1 MLGPSGLHSI
11 QSYLIRRQPAM
22 LALLRRLV
30 EMESPSLDKAAVDR
44 IGLYVAECW
53 RRQGARVEILRQP
66 KRGNHVRAELF
77 PCGPSVTKSGKPAP
91 PEAFAPIYRGKGR
104 SAPAR
109 QILVIGHLDT
119 VYPLGTLR
127 KMPFRVRGNR
137 AYGPGTMDMKAG
149 IVITLFAAEA
159 LQKLGDRVAQ
169 RLVFLFTSDEE
180 IGSESSR
187 RTIEAEARKSA
198 AVLVVEPANGL
209 TGQLKTARKGVGEI
223 EMRVTGRAAHAG
235 ADFEKGRSAVL
246 ELARQIL
253 KIQNFTEP
261 ARGITVNVGVISGG
275 TRSNVVAAEATAL
288 VDLRLRRPADRE
300 RIERK
305 FRSLRPTTPDF
316 KLEVRG
322 GLNRPPLERTP
333 GVVRLFRLARQL
345 GANMGL
351 RLEEAS
357 VGGGSDGN
365 FTAALG
371 IPTLDGL
378 GGVGEAAHSPN
389 EFVVMDSLPERATLL
404 AGLLAS
410 I

>member
-1 MLGPSGLHSI
+1 MLGPSALQSI
-11 QSYLIRRQPAM
+11 QRYLIRRQPAM

-44 IGLYVAECW
+44 VGLYVAECW
-53 RRQGARVEILRQP
+53 RRQGARVQILRQP
-66 KRGNHVRAELF
+66 NRGNHVRAELLVG
-77 PCGPSVTKSGKPAP
+77 GPPVAKSGEPAP
-91 PEAFAPIYRGKGR
+91 IPSGQVGR
-104 SAPAR
+104 
-109 QILVIGHLDT
+109 ILVVGHLDT
-119 VYPLGTLR
+119 VYPLGTLQ

-159 LQKLGDRVAQ
+159 LKKLKQKISRH
-169 RLVFLFTSDEE
+169 LVFLFTSDEE

-187 RTIEAEARKSA
+187 KTIEAEARKSA

-246 ELARQIL
+246 ELTRQIL
-253 KIQNFTEP
+253 KIQKFTEP

-288 VDLRLRRPADRE
+288 VDLRLRRLADRE

-305 FRSLRPTTPDF
+305 FHNLRPTSLDF
-316 KLEVRG
+316 KLEIRG

-333 GVVRLFRLARQL
+333 GVVRLFRLAQQL
-345 GANMGL
+345 GGNMGL
-351 RLEEAS
+351 PLEEAS

>member
-1 MLGPSGLHSI
+1 MLEPAALHSI
-11 QSYLIRRQPAM
+11 QDYLVRRQPAM

-44 IGLYVAECW
+44 IGLFVAEYW
-53 RRQGARVEILRQP
+53 RRQGARVQILRQP
-66 KRGNHVRAELF
+66 QRGNHVRAELLLG
-77 PCGPSVTKSGKPAP
+77 GPSVPRSGHPA
-91 PEAFAPIYRGKGR
+91 G
-104 SAPAR
+104 

-127 KMPFRVRGNR
+127 KMPFRVQGNR

-159 LQKLGDRVAQ
+159 LRKLRQ
-169 RLVFLFTSDEE
+169 RISRRLVFLYTSDEE

-187 RTIEAEARKSA
+187 KTIEAEARKSA

-209 TGQLKTARKGVGEI
+209 AGQLKTARKGVGEI
-223 EMRVTGRAAHAG
+223 EIRVTGRAAHAG
-235 ADFEKGRSAVL
+235 ADFEKGRSAIQ

-253 KIQNFTEP
+253 KIEKFTEP

-288 VDLRLRRPADRE
+288 VDLRIARLADRA

-305 FRSLRPTTPDF
+305 FHDLRPTTQDF
-316 KLEVRG
+316 KLEIKG

-333 GVVRLFRLARQL
+333 GVVKLFRLAQQL

-351 RLEEAS
+351 ELEEAS

-389 EFVVMDSLPERATLL
+389 EFVVVDSLPERATLL

>member
-1 MLGPSGLHSI
+1 MLEPAALHSI
-11 QSYLIRRQPAM
+11 QGYLTRRQPAM

-30 EMESPSLDKAAVDR
+30 ERESPSLDKAAVDR
-44 IGLYVAECW
+44 IGLLVAECW
-53 RRQGARVEILRQP
+53 RRQGARVQILRQA

-77 PCGPSVTKSGKPAP
+77 LSGRPALH
-91 PEAFAPIYRGKGR
+91 ESFALMDRGKGR
-104 SAPAR
+104 SKPGG
-109 QILVIGHLDT
+109 QVLVLGHLDT

-127 KMPFRVRGNR
+127 RMPFRVRGNR

-159 LQKLGDRVAQ
+159 LRKLGQSVAR
-169 RLVFLFTSDEE
+169 RLVFLYTSDEE

-187 RTIEAEARKSA
+187 ETIEAEARKSA

-209 TGQLKTARKGVGEI
+209 RGQLKTARKGVGEI
-223 EMRVTGRAAHAG
+223 EICVTGRAAHAG
-235 ADFEKGRSAVL
+235 ADFEKGRSAIL
-246 ELARQIL
+246 ELARHIL
-253 KIQNFTEP
+253 RIEKFTEP

-275 TRSNVVAAEATAL
+275 TRSNVVAEEAIAL
-288 VDLRLRRPADRE
+288 VDLRIARLADRE

-305 FRSLRPTTPDF
+305 FRSLRPTTSDF
-316 KLEVRG
+316 KVGIKG
-322 GLNRPPLERTP
+322 GLNRPPLERTS
-333 GVVRLFRLARQL
+333 GVLKLFRLAQQWGRY
-345 GANMGL
+345 MGL
-351 RLEEAS
+351 ELEEAS

-378 GGVGEAAHSPN
+378 GGVGDAAHSPD
-389 EFVVMDSLPERATLL
+389 EFVVVDSLPERATLL

>member
-1 MLGPSGLHSI
+1 
-11 QSYLIRRQPAM
+11 
-22 LALLRRLV
+22 
-30 EMESPSLDKAAVDR
+30 
-44 IGLYVAECW
+44 
-53 RRQGARVEILRQP
+53 
-66 KRGNHVRAELF
+66 
-77 PCGPSVTKSGKPAP
+77 
-91 PEAFAPIYRGKGR
+91 
-104 SAPAR
+104 
-109 QILVIGHLDT
+109 
-119 VYPLGTLR
+119 
-127 KMPFRVRGNR
+127 
-137 AYGPGTMDMKAG
+137 
-149 IVITLFAAEA
+149 
-159 LQKLGDRVAQ
+159 
-169 RLVFLFTSDEE
+169 
-180 IGSESSR
+180 
-187 RTIEAEARKSA
+187 
-198 AVLVVEPANGL
+198 
-209 TGQLKTARKGVGEI
+209 
-223 EMRVTGRAAHAG
+223 
-235 ADFEKGRSAVL
+235 
-246 ELARQIL
+246 
-253 KIQNFTEP
+253 
-261 ARGITVNVGVISGG
+261 VNVGVISGG